1 MAEMQHRHSV
11 LGHHLSAAMVEALAA
26 AHELGAVIAVSE
38 HDVGPA
44 LRAAAEHDGIGS
56 HTL

>member
-1 MAEMQHRHSV
+1 MAEMQHRHRV

-26 AHELGAVIAVSE
+26 AHELGAAIAVST

-44 LRAAAEHDGIGS
+44 LHAAAEHDRVGF